1 LLPNITSPG
10 NVIVFTGILPICQDE
25 DGLAAVLGHEIGH
38 VVMRHNSERMSKAQV
53 LFVLAQAMD
62 LVLGIDF
69 GISRL
74 IMTYLLD
81 LPNSRTQELE
91 ADRIGLRLAARACF
105 RPEAAPE
112 CVPTTFRFDLMY

>member
-1 LLPNITSPG
+1 
-10 NVIVFTGILPICQDE
+10 
-25 DGLAAVLGHEIGH
+25 
-38 VVMRHNSERMSKAQV
+38 MSSAQ
-53 LFVLAQAMD
+53 LFFVLAQALD

-69 GISRL
+69 GLSRV
-74 IMTYLLD
+74 IMTFLLD

-112 CVPTTFRFDLMY
+112 SVSLADVVVRLS